1 MYSRTSAI
9 NDVNEA
15 LIDLYFSQTQ
25 NIETIPPTKNA
36 LLMHTKRALFQSG
49 VWSRCLEAMQ
59 NLPSPKAFGWIETE
73 DEAVKWTQNWVTQ
86 FEACKECREFVKC
99 GCKTSCIG
107 SKRCKCNSVDLK
119 CARLCTCKCSF
130 VVSYD

>member
-1 MYSRTSAI
+1 
-9 NDVNEA
+9 
-15 LIDLYFSQTQ
+15 
-25 NIETIPPTKNA
+25 
-36 LLMHTKRALFQSG
+36 MHTKRALFLSK

-73 DEAVKWTQNWVTQ
+73 DEAVKWTQNWMTQ
-86 FEACKECREFVKC
+86 FEASKECREFVKC

-119 CARLCTCKCSF
+119 CTRLCTCKCSF